1 MLGEARFTTETW
13 HNFLDTFVDNPEL
26 AARFKDRTPR

>member
-1 MLGEARFTTETW
+1 MLSEATTETW
-13 HNFLDTFVDNPEL
+13 HDFLDTFVDDPEL